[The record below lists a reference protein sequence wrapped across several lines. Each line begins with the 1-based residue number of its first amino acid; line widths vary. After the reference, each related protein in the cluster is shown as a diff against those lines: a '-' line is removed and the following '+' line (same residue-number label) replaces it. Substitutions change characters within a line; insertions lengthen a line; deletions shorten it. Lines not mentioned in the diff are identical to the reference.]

1 MGHRVTNRDLNRDR
15 PSMRCCSIEDPVSEN
30 PVDPSS
36 AGRTRS
42 FCEAELGDAEALHR
56 RAPVAPARRPR
67 GVARGQGADP
77 AILVGFILSPH
88 TFTSISRSFGRVGL
102 RRWIKAPISQ
112 GAWVRIPPSSIFSF
126 CLFPFRPPFFRFC
139 YLSPFCPFPAGLS
152 PIPAAF
158 LLAFQNFTLLERAF
172 FEAVSRPEA
181 RRRRASSP
189 HTPFAFQVR
198 AGP

>member
-67 GVARGQGADP
+67 GVARGQEADP

-102 RRWIKAPISQ
+102 RRWIKAPIRSR
-112 GAWVRIPPSSIFSF
+112 AWVRIPQGPRSV
-126 CLFPFRPPFFRFC
+126 LRFAAA
-139 YLSPFCPFPAGLS
+139 AGLR
-152 PIPAAF
+152 
-158 LLAFQNFTLLERAF
+158 RAECRHF
-172 FEAVSRPEA
+172 FGREVRHGAEKSANSEGSGATHTP
-181 RRRRASSP
+181 RRREP
-189 HTPFAFQVR
+189 Q
-198 AGP
+198 

>member
-1 MGHRVTNRDLNRDR
+1 MRGGEFLGHRVTNRDLNRDR

-102 RRWIKAPISQ
+102 RRWIKAPIRSR
-112 GAWVRIPPSSIFSF
+112 AWVRIPQGPRSV
-126 CLFPFRPPFFRFC
+126 LRFAAAAGVRRAA
-139 YLSPFCPFPAGLS
+139 LSHFVAKCVHGREKRQSVGSAKRQQG
-152 PIPAAF
+152 
-158 LLAFQNFTLLERAF
+158 
-172 FEAVSRPEA
+172 SRTH
-181 RRRRASSP
+181 ASSP
-189 HTPFAFQVR
+189 RDEGSRWSVPEWCWGR
-198 AGP
+198 AGWI

>member
-15 PSMRCCSIEDPVSEN
+15 PSMRCCSIEDPVSEK

-102 RRWIKAPISQ
+102 RRWIKAPIRSR
-112 GAWVRIPPSSIFSF
+112 AWVRIPQGPRCFAFCCGGRRPARRAQSF
-126 CLFPFRPPFFRFC
+126 CREVRPRARKEAKRR
-139 YLSPFCPFPAGLS
+139 LRQAPAGEPHLS
-152 PIPAAF
+152 LI
-158 LLAFQNFTLLERAF
+158 
-172 FEAVSRPEA
+172 
-181 RRRRASSP
+181 
-189 HTPFAFQVR
+189 HI
-198 AGP
+198 